1 MLCACLI
8 FNLIGGAPQDSESA
22 KWYVISVI
30 GFSAIL
36 SIIFGNWM
44 YRLFSK
50 ETPEEDDSYQ
60 ASLSKLVSAYEEGKL
75 TESEKEELRSL
86 LSDMEK

>member
-1 MLCACLI
+1 
-8 FNLIGGAPQDSESA
+8 
-22 KWYVISVI
+22 
-30 GFSAIL
+30 
-36 SIIFGNWM
+36 M

-60 ASLSKLVSAYEEGKL
+60 GSLSKLVSAYEEGKL